1 MNYDVN
7 QLLEFLTQ
15 NENEEK
21 KDNSINQLND
31 CNNILKNI
39 INNSQTEVQVFLEM
53 KKIKE
58 YQEIVDETIR
68 GMAKNI
74 VMGKERKYSSLN
86 FLIDLEEAYSKLYYC
101 LIFNTLNYQKE
112 IANMNLSSKESQ
124 SEMLELR
131 KRINEV
137 FQEEMVFLKDL
148 KSKYFTYNSL
158 EKKYDY
164 QNQMLI
170 KTLKE
175 EEQLVFR
182 ALICLIQINKKII
195 EKLLID
201 IQEKLYKMGIE
212 SEKLLLQ
219 LNRINEKK
227 RKKLEDENNT
237 GKGSKPSK

>member
-1 MNYDVN
+1 
-7 QLLEFLTQ
+7 
-15 NENEEK
+15 
-21 KDNSINQLND
+21 
-31 CNNILKNI
+31 
-39 INNSQTEVQVFLEM
+39 
-53 KKIKE
+53 
-58 YQEIVDETIR
+58 
-68 GMAKNI
+68 
-74 VMGKERKYSSLN
+74 
-86 FLIDLEEAYSKLYYC
+86 
-101 LIFNTLNYQKE
+101 
-112 IANMNLSSKESQ
+112 
-124 SEMLELR
+124 
-131 KRINEV
+131 
-137 FQEEMVFLKDL
+137 MVFLKDL

-182 ALICLIQINKKII
+182 VLICLIQINKKIL

-201 IQEKLYKMGIE
+201 IQEKFYKMGIE